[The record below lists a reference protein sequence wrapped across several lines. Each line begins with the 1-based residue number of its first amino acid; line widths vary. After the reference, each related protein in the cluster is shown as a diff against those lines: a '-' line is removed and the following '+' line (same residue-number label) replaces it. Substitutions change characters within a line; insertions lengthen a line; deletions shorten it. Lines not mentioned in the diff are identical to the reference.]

1 VLKGAADKQEAL
13 RRWIE
18 RFNREGNA
26 AYHRIVIPGVAPRI
40 AKLRELGDRLAAQR
54 SVLVV
59 LVTPSKAVTMAK
71 FLPTGVCDRP
81 AAPEWRSTRFTAL
94 LRETGI
100 LVVDGPAL
108 VRAMKARD
116 PLPPFARGSTH
127 WSLLVGKRVASI
139 MMDELGRS
147 SRVDWGG
154 LTLRDPEWTASPIG
168 SDADLATLL
177 NLWRPPLDYPTGTAE
192 LVCRSTE
199 AGRRAALIAVGGSFA
214 VTVIEHLAACG
225 LFDHLELYFYYTA
238 SRLRWPGDRERVD
251 RAGLRWQDL
260 LDGPHVV
267 LVEQNES
274 LLGGAPHLDLFLDD
288 ALAALRSRHALSR

>member
-1 VLKGAADKQEAL
+1 
-13 RRWIE
+13 
-18 RFNREGNA
+18 
-26 AYHRIVIPGVAPRI
+26 
-40 AKLRELGDRLAAQR
+40 
-54 SVLVV
+54 
-59 LVTPSKAVTMAK
+59 MAK

-81 AAPEWRSTRFTAL
+81 AAPLWGSTRFTAL

-100 LVVDGPAL
+100 LVGDGPAL

-116 PLPPFARGSTH
+116 PLPPFARGRTH
-127 WSLLVGKRVASI
+127 WTLLVGKRFASI

-199 AGRRAALIAVGGSFA
+199 AGRQAALIAGGGSFA

-225 LFDHLELYFYYTA
+225 LFDHLELYFYYMA

-274 LLGGAPHLDLFLDD
+274 LLGGVRPISTSFSTM
-288 ALAALRSRHALSR
+288 RSRRCDRVTPCPGEQPHRPGLLGPPTCAWRSVSRRQPHVRRGAARLREQW